1 TPGLATLPP
10 KLGWIDMMLDD
21 VAEYWRRVFHF
32 SPFTVWFNITGQPA
46 MMLPLG
52 VAGDLPVAVQVVA
65 RYGDEATLCR
75 LAAQLETARPWFDRR
90 PAVARR
96 AVGRPP
102 GARLALLAVL
112 LCGCSS
118 HVTPYPTA
126 WPALSLGGLGCH
138 DVAGTYAQAG
148 ERGPGGRSGEDPPL
162 MWLATGKE
170 NPAAAGSIARVSFP
184 EADVFEIKGGDV
196 A

>member
-1 TPGLATLPP
+1 MSRA
-10 KLGWIDMMLDD
+10 
-21 VAEYWRRVFHF
+21 R
-32 SPFTVWFNITGQPA
+32 
-46 MMLPLG
+46 
-52 VAGDLPVAVQVVA
+52 VAG
-65 RYGDEATLCR
+65 
-75 LAAQLETARPWFDRR
+75 
-90 PAVARR
+90 
-96 AVGRPP
+96 
-102 GARLALLAVL
+102 LALLAGL

-126 WPALSLGGLGCH
+126 WAALSLGGLGCH

-196 A
+196 ARWRFSDGSVSCRGSRVKLRRSTLGKSWLGPTWHFETISLAKSADGWLVAEHEEITWALLLFIPGRERAVDWYRYPPATASSENAPPESTPPVRPP